1 MHLNFI
7 IITLQLATPWNNHSS
22 ANKFLY
28 MHNVF
33 ILQFKYC
40 QCLNHRKAIIK
51 LWSFNYLI
59 ALEAKCHLCKGSDF
73 IVRFM
78 TCMLKHINATCTM
91 QVFTWITRL
100 ILICNC
106 LVISLHSS
114 FKNWLIYLWVNHRYV
129 CRDIVLTCVA
139 LHICIVVVLVKLVL
153 LYSIYMYNR

>member
-33 ILQFKYC
+33 ILQFRYC
-40 QCLNHRKAIIK
+40 QCLNHRKAIIII
-51 LWSFNYLI
+51 WSFNYLI

-91 QVFTWITRL
+91 QAFTWITRS

-114 FKNWLIYLWVNHRYV
+114 FKNWLIYYELITDMYV
-129 CRDIVLTCVA
+129 ETLCWPV
-139 LHICIVVVLVKLVL
+139 
-153 LYSIYMYNR
+153 